1 MEDVSQWDLHLSRKV
16 VINFQGWF
24 WDIFGVKFGSGHL
37 PSFKP
42 GAAASGS
49 SPAGA
54 FTGEAGFMAYY
65 EICDK
70 INNNGWTEVYDS
82 TNMKSA
88 YAYGDGIWCG
98 YENQDSLSQRCN
110 IINKR
115 NYAGVM
121 FWDTALDDFTGTF
134 CGQGE
139 YPLISLFKD
148 CLE

>member
-24 WDIFGVKFGSGHL
+24 WVIFGVKFGSGYL
-37 PSFKP
+37 PSCKP

-54 FTGEAGFMAYY
+54 FTGEDGFMAYY

-98 YENQDSLSQRCN
+98 YEN
-110 IINKR
+110 I
-115 NYAGVM
+115 G
-121 FWDTALDDFTGTF
+121 
-134 CGQGE
+134 
-139 YPLISLFKD
+139 ISLNWVIREFQVKINF
-148 CLE
+148 LTRESKKEPYTN

>member
-1 MEDVSQWDLHLSRKV
+1 MEDVSRWDLHLSRKV

-24 WDIFGVKFGSGHL
+24 WVIFGVKFGSSYL

-54 FTGEAGFMAYY
+54 FTGEDGFMAYY

-98 YENQDSLSQRCN
+98 YEN
-110 IINKR
+110 I
-115 NYAGVM
+115 G
-121 FWDTALDDFTGTF
+121 
-134 CGQGE
+134 
-139 YPLISLFKD
+139 ISLNWVIREFQIKLIFLD
-148 CLE
+148 

>member
-1 MEDVSQWDLHLSRKV
+1 MEDVSQWDQHLSRKV
-16 VINFQGWF
+16 VTDFNFQGWVRV
-24 WDIFGVKFGSGHL
+24 IFELVNL
-37 PSFKP
+37 PSYKP

-70 INNNGWTEVYDS
+70 ITNNGWTEVYDS

-88 YAYGDGIWCG
+88 YAYGDGVWCG
-98 YENQDSLSQRCN
+98 FENQDSLSQRCN